1 VNITCTSGDTGDIHV
16 RNTELFTNAI
26 DEAITNAIKHTE
38 QPIPEVA
45 ITVQRDL
52 GADQFR
58 ITIADNGPGVP
69 ELERH
74 AINSGEETPLG
85 HSLGI
90 GLWVMK
96 WITTTLGGELIIT
109 DNDPQGSVITFQL
122 PVGSSND
129 EFKPEK

>member
-85 HSLGI
+85 QSWD
-90 GLWVMK
+90 WVVGDEVDYNDAR
-96 WITTTLGGELIIT
+96 WRV
-109 DNDPQGSVITFQL
+109 DNYG
-122 PVGSSND
+122 
-129 EFKPEK
+129 